1 MTDYK
6 KLDAALATALESAQD
21 PEAPLFSVFIH
32 TEPTFNKDKIAF
44 LEKLGV
50 KVGSGEQLIFTG
62 TFSARIIGELSEQP
76 WVRYL
81 KLSRKLRL
89 LNDPK

>member
-21 PEAPLFSVFIH
+21 PEAPLFSIFIH
-32 TEPTFNKDKIAF
+32 TEPTSDKAKVAF

-50 KVGSGEQLIFTG
+50 KIGSGEQLIFTG
-62 TFSARIIGELSEQP
+62 TLSAQAVRELSEQP

-89 LNDPK
+89 LNNPK